1 MQDVKILTLNN
12 LLSYGRSHTGSS
24 TPGPPII
31 SDQNSQPPRG
41 SSTSN
46 PNQELKH
53 LAQLDYP
60 TTLVGTLRLPTLT
73 LNWPHENCL
82 QFSEDSVAVC
92 CDIAGF
98 DLRAIVEGS
107 NSSKSMNIRA
117 DCHSFTVPLYV
128 YFCGP
133 AWCWHSVL
141 IKLIG
146 KVATISGFMKKLAI
160 MGKQESVLML
170 VTAENTVLYLPRLL
184 KKRKVVRDSYEG
196 TVKNVYMQGMVVELD
211 KEVWLLLTNQSLMP
225 PHGLRI
231 GAVIS
236 IRNVHFV
243 DPQFSWATLLVLGAC
258 FNTSIIVKSLSPL
271 NTRCLILSYSQS
283 RLGDFIETLAINIII
298 SSDLT
303 LDNFEVFQ
311 ERRTSSKHGVLMEFK
326 KHESC
331 CSVTEPYHGH
341 LKLVIPGPT
350 FVGIYMN

>member
-1 MQDVKILTLNN
+1 MKILTLSD
-12 LLSYGRSHTGSS
+12 LLSHGRSHTGSS

-41 SSTSN
+41 SSSSN
-46 PNQELKH
+46 PNQELKP
-53 LAQLDYP
+53 LVQLDYP

-73 LNWPHENCL
+73 LNCPHENCL
-82 QFSEDSVAVC
+82 QFSDDSVAVS

-98 DLRAIVEGS
+98 DLRAIDKKIYVLAWLSRCSSMIIVSFPLVSSSIEHVPKTSNAKSYQIHGIIGAVSPVSAVPCSVEDS
-107 NSSKSMNIRA
+107 NSRKTMNLRGFQVKIMICECKLCCSMSVFYLEQRIVILLQYL
-117 DCHSFTVPLYV
+117 CV

-133 AWCWHSVL
+133 AWCWLPVL

-146 KVATISGFMKKLAI
+146 KVVMISGLMKKLAI

-170 VTAENTVLYLPRLL
+170 VTAENTVLHLPILL

-243 DPQFSWATLLVLGAC
+243 DPQFSWATFLFSGLA
-258 FNTSIIVKSLSPL
+258 SIPAS
-271 NTRCLILSYSQS
+271 
-283 RLGDFIETLAINIII
+283 
-298 SSDLT
+298 
-303 LDNFEVFQ
+303 
-311 ERRTSSKHGVLMEFK
+311 
-326 KHESC
+326 
-331 CSVTEPYHGH
+331 
-341 LKLVIPGPT
+341 
-350 FVGIYMN
+350 